1 MAWIRAV
8 WLEKGVEE
16 EGVVPSN
23 WKKGNYICW
32 PKFLN
37 VEKAA
42 REAKEPDESW
52 SKFPLVKVKISA
64 GNISI
69 YSFHM

>member
-1 MAWIRAV
+1 MAWISAV
-8 WLEKGVEE
+8 WLEKGIE

-37 VEKAA
+37 VETGA
-42 REAKEPDESW
+42 S
-52 SKFPLVKVKISA
+52 S
-64 GNISI
+64 
-69 YSFHM
+69 H